1 MITSM
6 NIIHKGYIYPKVW
19 EIANK
24 ITKLRD
30 ERNIRNLGSGTM
42 SISVFNID
50 LPDGTIKSGS
60 YYITPK
66 NIRLY
71 QEIGDQYRPGFLI
84 SDKDKDKITETYF
97 K

>member
-1 MITSM
+1 MTTIVK
-6 NIIHKGYIYPKVW
+6 IIHKGFIYPKVW
-19 EIANK
+19 EIARK

-50 LPDGTIKSGS
+50 LPEGTVKSGS

-71 QEIGDQYRPGFLI
+71 QETGDQYRPGFLI
-84 SDKDKDKITETYF
+84 SEKDKDKVAEKYF